1 MTKPQDYWVRHE
13 AGSDRVTDEEA
24 RQAPRLPFYAV
35 LDNIRSAHNVGSI
48 FRTGDGAN
56 LSELLICGYSPT
68 PPHRHLSK
76 TALGAVDVV
85 PWRHFATVEE
95 AIADLKA
102 RGVQVLA
109 VELTEDSVPLYD
121 FPLQFPVALVMGNEA
136 DGLSTQICAQ
146 CDATVHLPM
155 RGLKN
160 SLNVSVA
167 FGAVMYEVLRR
178 YELEFAPNS
187 KENFDSDSEK
197 CDAKMPS

>member
-1 MTKPQDYWVRHE
+1 MTKPADYFVRNE
-13 AGSDRVTDEEA
+13 PGSDRITEEEA
-24 RQAPRLPFYAV
+24 HALPRLPFNAV

-56 LSELLICGYSPT
+56 ISELLICGYSPT

-95 AIADLKA
+95 AIGDLKG
-102 RGVQVLA
+102 RGVQILA
-109 VELTEDSVPLYD
+109 VELTNDSTSLYD
-121 FPLQFPVALVMGNEA
+121 FPLQFPLALVMGNEA
-136 DGLSTQICAQ
+136 DGLSTRICEM

-167 FGAVMYEVLRR
+167 FGVAMYEVLRR
-178 YELEFAPNS
+178 YEIAQQQEASLIDTQNVAV
-187 KENFDSDSEK
+187 
-197 CDAKMPS
+197 